1 MYIIFGRVYGSRT
14 LVFLKF
20 TVNVHVY
27 FSDESL
33 NRGKYRLWILR
44 CKDIKYFEK
53 VMKTKIKG
61 YALNMVASLE
71 QSKINLFLFN
81 QNFIK

>member
-1 MYIIFGRVYGSRT
+1 
-14 LVFLKF
+14 
-20 TVNVHVY
+20 
-27 FSDESL
+27 
-33 NRGKYRLWILR
+33 
-44 CKDIKYFEK
+44 
-53 VMKTKIKG
+53 MKTKIKG